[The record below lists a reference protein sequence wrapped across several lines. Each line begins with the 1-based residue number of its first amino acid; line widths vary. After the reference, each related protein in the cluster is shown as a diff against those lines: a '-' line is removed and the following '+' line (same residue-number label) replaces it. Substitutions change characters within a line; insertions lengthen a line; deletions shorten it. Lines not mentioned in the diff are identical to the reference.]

1 MVIDYTVT
9 DAWSAYVT
17 ARVGLI
23 EALAEQISA
32 EVRAKYP
39 TAKALRIEAERGLEG
54 WTVDVLDVL
63 DIEGRG
69 LIWRD
74 TEPDHLEVVD
84 EDLAREV
91 EVDLKSIGDVDE
103 WFALGSSFVLSEQ

>member
-1 MVIDYTVT
+1 MVIGYTVT

-17 ARVGLI
+17 ARVALI
-23 EALAEQISA
+23 EALTEQISA

-39 TAKALRIEAERGLEG
+39 TAKALRIETERGLEG

-63 DIEGRG
+63 DIEGRA
-69 LIWRD
+69 
-74 TEPDHLEVVD
+74 EPDHLEVVD

-91 EVDLKSIGDVDE
+91 EVDLKSIADVDE